1 MKKLLLLSAS
11 ASLLSSAA
19 WLQASPL
26 FSVGDNVDV
35 FFDGSS
41 NLRWSSNLFNNES
54 GEVDDLLL
62 TVTPGFEVDFGRGES
77 NADLRVKANY
87 DILRYDSRSELDTE
101 LVHIKADG
109 SYESG
114 RLVVDAAVNFDERQ
128 SSSEDTGDGDEL
140 YESENTGADLNGEYQ
155 FSPKFSFGAGL
166 SYEDTEYVSSNAAG
180 SFADRENVVV
190 PVNVYYEL
198 TPKVDLSFGYVRTES
213 DVTAA
218 SGNDNTAYEQ
228 VSEYYSV
235 GARGDLLPKL
245 TGSFDLG
252 YTENDLTNE
261 GMFGANLDFSY
272 AVSQKLN
279 SSLSLSRDFGVGG
292 AGDSTESSSVKLGA
306 TYSIDHQYSVA
317 ANVGYD
323 VRDYV
328 LGADEGR
335 EDDQFSAGLRL
346 NYVLDQNWR
355 FSTGYDYSK
364 NDSSKA
370 DSSYANH
377 ALSLSASLRY

>member
-35 FFDGSS
+35 FFVGSS
-41 NLRWSSNLFNNES
+41 NLRWSSNIFNDES

-62 TVTPGFEVDFGRGES
+62 TLTPGFEVNVGRGES
-77 NADLRVKANY
+77 NADLRLKANY
-87 DILRYDSRSELDTE
+87 DILRYESRSGLDTE
-101 LVHIKADG
+101 LAHVRADG
-109 SYESG
+109 SYETG
-114 RLVVDAAVNFDERQ
+114 RLVLDASASFDENQ
-128 SSSEDTGDGDEL
+128 SASDDAGAGGEL
-140 YESENTGADLNGEYQ
+140 FESEALGADLNGEYQ

-166 SYEDTEYVSSNAAG
+166 SYDETKYVSSNATG
-180 SFADRENVVV
+180 SFADRETVVV

-198 TPKVDLSFGYVRTES
+198 TPKVDLSFGYVRTET

-218 SGNDNTAYEQ
+218 PGNFTTAYEQ